1 MESKG
6 FREWLILEMTPD
18 EAARV
23 LGLKPGEDV
32 KSAYRKASLRNHPD
46 RGGSEA
52 SMKEINRAF
61 EVLSGKNSE
70 PKTSQP
76 RAEPRRRPR
85 RESYSNLDYCV
96 QVIEEESSKKG
107 QTRPYTF
114 WAWDGMGFRGVFTA
128 RTNPESF
135 PLASKIME
143 LWNDSLH
150 QTKAV
155 FVAIEEKELLLLRLD
170 RVDVSE
176 QKRTF
181 THESFNRN
189 PGNDRDFVDL
199 LRVSLGRPAPH
210 PSDPPWMR
218 H

>member
-1 MESKG
+1 
-6 FREWLILEMTPD
+6 MTSD

-32 KSAYRKASLRNHPD
+32 KAAYRKASLRNHPD

-61 EVLSGKNSE
+61 EVLSRKNPE
-70 PKTSQP
+70 PSLSRAEP
-76 RAEPRRRPR
+76 RAEPRRRP

-96 QVIEEESSKKG
+96 QVIEEESRRRNRWG

-114 WAWDGMGFRGVFTA
+114 WAWDGMTFRGVFTA

-143 LWNDSLH
+143 LWNDSRDH
-150 QTKAV
+150 TKAV
-155 FVAIEEKELLLLRLD
+155 FVDVGEKELLLLRLD
-170 RVDVSE
+170 RVDVSA

-181 THESFNRN
+181 THESFNSN
-189 PGNDRDFVDL
+189 PGNDREFVDE
-199 LRVSLGRPAPH
+199 LRKSL
-210 PSDPPWMR
+210 
-218 H
+218 

>member
-61 EVLSGKNSE
+61 EVLSKKKPHLEDDDDSFDWA
-70 PKTSQP
+70 KDP

-114 WAWDGMGFRGVFTA
+114 WAWDGTYFRGVFTA
-128 RTNPESF
+128 KTNTESF
-135 PLASKIME
+135 PFAAKVME
-143 LWNDSLH
+143 MWNDSFPH
-150 QTKAV
+150 DTKAV
-155 FVAIEEKELLLLRLD
+155 FVDIGEKELLLLRLD
-170 RVDVSE
+170 RMDVSA

-181 THESFNRN
+181 THESFNSN
-189 PGNDRDFVDL
+189 PGNDREFVDE
-199 LRVSLGRPAPH
+199 LRNSL
-210 PSDPPWMR
+210 
-218 H
+218 